1 MLGSG
6 KPDEPNVPEFVA
18 RGTIEAALQLPLCCS
33 CSWDEAGI
41 LAANMV

>member
-6 KPDEPNVPEFVA
+6 EPDNPNFPEFVA
-18 RGTIEAALQLPLCCS
+18 RGTIEAPLQLRLCCTL
-33 CSWDEAGI
+33 SWDEAGI